1 MALYEFSSAGQPGSG
16 QLDAA
21 VEHYAQI
28 GRVHVAPQKRSRF
41 AYGARIAQEPAL
53 AVGSLSVT
61 AALVTRTRAHAAEGN
76 PYDVL
81 GVVLDAGEVEV
92 RLDGRAPFRYTRGE
106 AFLWRGDVAGTS
118 HYLSPETRLLNIAL
132 PRATLEG
139 GLMHPGRAG
148 DRRLP
153 ASAELRLLA
162 AYATAFLD
170 EYPALDTGSTQAV
183 ALQLQDLA
191 LLALGANRDAAEI
204 ARGRG
209 IRAARL
215 ASIKTDIEAHLL
227 DPALSVDWVLR
238 RHRIS
243 ERYLRALFADEA
255 LTFSDFVL
263 ERRLARAW
271 LRLADPRQRTT
282 PISVI
287 AAESGFGDPSWFN
300 RAFRRRY
307 GVSPSEARAR
317 SLAGWRAENA

>member
-1 MALYEFSSAGQPGSG
+1 MALYEFSSAGQPGTG

-28 GRVHVAPQKRSRF
+28 GQVHVAPQKHSRF
-41 AYGARIAQEPAL
+41 AYDARIAQEPTL

-61 AALVTRTRAHAAEGN
+61 PSLVTRTRAHAAVGN

-81 GVVLDAGEVEV
+81 GVVLDTGEVEV
-92 RLDGRAPFRYTRGE
+92 RLDGHAPFRYTRGE
-106 AFLWRGDVAGTS
+106 AFLWRGDEAGS
-118 HYLSPETRLLNIAL
+118 SQYLTPETRLLNIAL
-132 PRATLEG
+132 PRAALEG
-139 GLMHPGRAG
+139 GLAHPDQVCG
-148 DRRLP
+148 RRLA
-153 ASAELRLLA
+153 ASPELRLLA
-162 AYATAFLD
+162 TYATAFLD
-170 EYPALDTGSTQAV
+170 EYRALEAGSAQTI
-183 ALQLQDLA
+183 ALQIQDLA
-191 LLALGANRDAAEI
+191 LLALGANRDTSEL

-209 IRAARL
+209 VRAARL
-215 ASIKTDIEAHLL
+215 ASIKADIEAHLL
-227 DPALSVDWVLR
+227 DPDLSVGWVLR

-255 LTFSDFVL
+255 CTFGDFVL

-271 LRLADPRQRTT
+271 HRVADPRQHTT
-282 PISVI
+282 PIGVI

-317 SLAGWRAENA
+317 SLAATRAENT

>member
-1 MALYEFSSAGQPGSG
+1 MALFEFSSAGQRGTE

-21 VEHYAQI
+21 VAHYAQI
-28 GRVHVAPQKRSRF
+28 GRVLVEPDQQSGF
-41 AYGARIAQEPAL
+41 AYNARIMQERPL

-61 AALVTRTRAHAAEGN
+61 AARVTRTRAHAAEGN

-92 RLDGRAPFRYTRGE
+92 SLEGRAPFRYAHGE
-106 AFLWRGDVAGTS
+106 AFLWRGDEAGRS
-118 HYLSPETRLLNIAL
+118 HYLSPQTRLLNIAL

-139 GLMHPGRAG
+139 GLAHPDRAEG
-148 DRRLP
+148 RRLA
-153 ASAELRLLA
+153 ASPEFRLLA

-170 EYPALDTGSTQAV
+170 VCPKLAPESTQTV

-191 LLALGANRDAAEI
+191 LLALGANRDSAEQ
-204 ARGRG
+204 ARNRG
-209 IRAARL
+209 VRAARL
-215 ASIKTDIEAHLL
+215 VAIKSDVEAHLL
-227 DPALSVDWVLR
+227 DPELSVRWVLR

-255 LTFSDFVL
+255 SSFGDFVL

-271 LRLADPRQRTT
+271 LRLIDPRQHST
-282 PISVI
+282 PIGVI

-300 RAFRRRY
+300 RAFRRRF
-307 GVSPSEARAR
+307 GVSPSEARAIYLTGNGADR
-317 SLAGWRAENA
+317 C